1 MNSFIFMRKESIDH
15 STINDNKYA
24 RDVSLVLQT

>member
-1 MNSFIFMRKESIDH
+1 MNSFIYTRRESIDN

-24 RDVSLVLQT
+24 RDVSLVLKT